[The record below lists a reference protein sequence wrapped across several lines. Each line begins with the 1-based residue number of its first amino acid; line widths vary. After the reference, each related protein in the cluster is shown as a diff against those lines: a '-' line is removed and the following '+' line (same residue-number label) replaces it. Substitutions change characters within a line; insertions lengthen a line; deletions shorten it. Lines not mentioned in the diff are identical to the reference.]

1 MSQSDLKGN
10 TATSGGK
17 QPEGENVSFY
27 VLK

>member
-17 QPEGENVSFY
+17 QPEGENVS
-27 VLK
+27 LDLLI